1 MSAGRRGARRQAVF
15 ILYQQ
20 DLLKLDADAALRRF
34 QDGDGEVTDYARQ
47 IVLGAEA
54 ERERIDTA
62 LCRHVTGW
70 TVERLG
76 VVERSIL
83 RVAVYELLA
92 EADVPEAVV
101 VNEAVTLAKRF
112 CSAEA
117 GALVN
122 GILGSLT
129 AETRAGTHRSN
140 LDEVEDT

>member
-1 MSAGRRGARRQAVF
+1 MSAGRRSARRQAVF

-20 DLLKLDADAALRRF
+20 DLLKLGAEGGLRRF
-34 QDGDGEVTDYARQ
+34 EDGEVTDYARQ

-62 LCRHVTGW
+62 LGQHVTGW

-76 VVERSIL
+76 VLERSIL
-83 RVAVYELLA
+83 RVAAYELLA
-92 EADVPEAVV
+92 EADVPDAVV
-101 VNEAVTLAKRF
+101 IDEAVTLAKRF

-122 GILGSLT
+122 GILGSL
-129 AETRAGTHRSN
+129 AAAIRPGTYGSDF
-140 LDEVEDT
+140 DEVSGT